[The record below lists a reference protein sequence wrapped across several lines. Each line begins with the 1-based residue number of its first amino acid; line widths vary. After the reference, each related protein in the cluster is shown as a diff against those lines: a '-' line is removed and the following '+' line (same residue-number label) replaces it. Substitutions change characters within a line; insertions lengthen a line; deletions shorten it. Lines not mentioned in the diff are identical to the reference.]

1 MYGRETTLWSP
12 FLKGAED
19 RRGGSLGAKGHS
31 RESTTVELTRLS
43 DSLSGNSSVLVAAV
57 LAALVVVWAAT
68 NLALGGEGFAVLVSD
83 KVVGGEEAASA
94 LARLFA
100 ALVLGLFLAD
110 AVGWRARWV
119 AGGLVVLGLGHFVF
133 GYLEP
138 LIQEDPPELNESLYE
153 AFVTQTLACALFMV
167 GLFPGR
173 PPRLLVWAASIIPM
187 ALVVSYVIL
196 FEFLHGE
203 EWMPLLSRVADPE
216 RTVTLG
222 SPLGWL
228 TLWHWVLSML
238 PLGLAA
244 AAVVGAF
251 WQSRR
256 GLLRGWLLIA
266 VVLLAGS
273 VLHDYL
279 WPSAYGGS
287 LLTTADALS
296 LVFAVVVAIGGIS
309 ELRRVASERARLLA
323 TERERA
329 QRLNELHAL
338 RSDFSAM
345 VAHELD
351 TPIASVRKLNELLSV
366 QGEDPEIRAYTTNAT
381 ERELDALA
389 SLVSDVRAVAALER
403 EGFEIEARRLP
414 LEELLA
420 DAEVYAS
427 TLPGHHPIE
436 VMVRG
441 DLRAGVCV
449 LADPERVGQVLRN
462 LLSNAAKYSPEG
474 TPIELRLIGKEGRVR
489 IEVADHGQG
498 IHPDDV
504 PRIFEKFGRGR
515 DRERHKTPGVGLGL
529 YLSRRIVRSHGSEL
543 TVQTRVG
550 EGSVFA
556 FELAVV
562 T

>member
-1 MYGRETTLWSP
+1 V
-12 FLKGAED
+12 
-19 RRGGSLGAKGHS
+19 GAKDHT
-31 RESTTVELTRLS
+31 RKSTTAEPP
-43 DSLSGNSSVLVAAV
+43 SLSGSLSDYGSVLVAAV

-68 NLALGGEGFAVLVSD
+68 NLLSGGEGFAVSVSD
-83 KVVGGEEAASA
+83 KVMGGEEAASA

-119 AGGLVVLGLGHFVF
+119 AGGLVVLGMGHLVF

-138 LIQEDPPELNESLYE
+138 LIQADPPELNESLYE
-153 AFVTQTLACALFMV
+153 GFVTQTLACALFMV

-173 PPRLLVWAASIIPM
+173 RPRLLVWAATVIPVV
-187 ALVVSYVIL
+187 LVLSYVVL

-203 EWMPLLSRVADPE
+203 EWMPLLTRFANPE
-216 RTVTLG
+216 RTAILG

-228 TLWHWVLSML
+228 TPWHWVLSML
-238 PLGLAA
+238 PLGLAT

-279 WPSAYGGS
+279 WPSAYGGG

-296 LVFAVVVAIGGIS
+296 LAFAVVVAIGGIS

-323 TERERA
+323 TERERTR
-329 QRLNELHAL
+329 RLDELNAL

-345 VAHELD
+345 IAHELE
-351 TPIASVRKLNELLSV
+351 TPIAAVRKLNEMLCAE
-366 QGEDPEIRAYTTNAT
+366 GEDPGVREYATNAT
-381 ERELDALA
+381 EGELDALA
-389 SLVSDVRAVAALER
+389 NLVRDVRAVAALER
-403 EGFEIEARRLP
+403 EGFEVEPRPLP
-414 LEELLA
+414 LEELLT
-420 DAEVYAS
+420 DAEAYAR
-427 TLPGHHPIE
+427 TLPAEHPFRQ
-436 VMVRG
+436 VREG
-441 DLRAGVCV
+441 DLRAGESV
-449 LADPERVGQVLRN
+449 LADPERIGQVLRN

-474 TPIELRLIGKEGRVR
+474 TPIELRVVGKKGRVR
-489 IEVADHGQG
+489 LEVADRGPG

-504 PRIFEKFGRGR
+504 RRIFEKFGRGR
-515 DRERHKTPGVGLGL
+515 EGQKMPGVGLGL

-543 TVQTRVG
+543 RVQTRPG
-550 EGSVFA
+550 GGSVFG
-556 FELAVV
+556 FELAVA
-562 T
+562 

>member
-1 MYGRETTLWSP
+1 M
-12 FLKGAED
+12 
-19 RRGGSLGAKGHS
+19 
-31 RESTTVELTRLS
+31 TVEPPSLS
-43 DSLSGNSSVLVAAV
+43 GSLSGNSSVLVAAV
-57 LAALVVVWAAT
+57 LAALVVAWAAT
-68 NLALGGEGFAVLVSD
+68 NLVLGGEGFAVPVSD

-173 PPRLLVWAASIIPM
+173 PPRLLVWAATAIPV
-187 ALVVSYVIL
+187 ALVVSYVLI
-196 FEFLHGE
+196 FEFLPGE
-203 EWMPLLSRVADPE
+203 EWMPLLSRVANPE

-256 GLLRGWLLIA
+256 GLLRSWLLIA

-279 WPSAYGGS
+279 WPSAYGGG

-296 LVFAVVVAIGGIS
+296 LAFAVVVAVGGIS

-323 TERERA
+323 TERERSR
-329 QRLNELHAL
+329 RLNELNSL

-345 VAHELD
+345 IAHELD
-351 TPIASVRKLNELLSV
+351 TPIASVRKLNEMLCAE
-366 QGEDPEIRAYTTNAT
+366 GDDPEVRDYATSAT
-381 ERELDALA
+381 ERELHALTN
-389 SLVSDVRAVAALER
+389 LVRDVRAVAAVER
-403 EGFEIEARRLP
+403 EGFGIKARPLP

-420 DAEVYAS
+420 AAEVYAS
-427 TLPGHHPIE
+427 TLPGHHPIG

-441 DLRAGVCV
+441 DVRVGERV
-449 LADPERVGQVLRN
+449 LADPERIAQVLRN

-474 TPIELRLIGKEGRVR
+474 TPIELRVDKTEGWVR
-489 IEVADHGQG
+489 IEVADHGRG

-515 DRERHKTPGVGLGL
+515 DRKGHERPGVGLGL
-529 YLSRRIVRSHGSEL
+529 YLSRRIVQSHGSEL

-550 EGSVFA
+550 EGSVFG
-556 FELAVV
+556 FELRVER
-562 T
+562 

>member
-441 DLRAGVCV
+441 DLRAGVRV

>member
-1 MYGRETTLWSP
+1 V
-12 FLKGAED
+12 
-19 RRGGSLGAKGHS
+19 GAKGHS
-31 RESTTVELTRLS
+31 REGMTVEPP
-43 DSLSGNSSVLVAAV
+43 SLSGSLSSNTSVLVAVV
-57 LAALVVVWAAT
+57 LAALVVAWAAT
-68 NLALGGEGFAVLVSD
+68 NLILGGEGFAVLVSD

-119 AGGLVVLGLGHFVF
+119 AGGLVVLGLGHLIF

-153 AFVTQTLACALFMV
+153 AFVTQTLVCALFMV

-173 PPRLLVWAASIIPM
+173 PPRLLIWAATIIPVS
-187 ALVVSYVIL
+187 LVVGYVVL

-203 EWMPLLSRVADPE
+203 GWMPPLARVTNPE

-222 SPLGWL
+222 SPLVWL
-228 TLWHWVLSML
+228 TPWHWALSTL

-256 GLLRGWLLIA
+256 GLLRSWLLFA

-296 LVFAVVVAIGGIS
+296 LVFAVVVAVGGIS

-329 QRLNELHAL
+329 RRLKELNAL

-345 VAHELD
+345 IAHELE
-351 TPIASVRKLNELLSV
+351 TPIAAVRKLNEMLCA
-366 QGEDPEIRAYTTNAT
+366 QGEEAGVRDYATAAT
-381 ERELDALA
+381 ERELDALTN
-389 SLVSDVRAVAALER
+389 LVRDVRAVAALER
-403 EGFEIEARRLP
+403 EDFEIDARPLRL
-414 LEELLA
+414 EKLLA
-420 DAEVYAS
+420 DAEAYAR
-427 TLPGHHPIE
+427 TLPVDHPVQQIRQGGSR
-436 VMVRG
+436 VR
-441 DLRAGVCV
+441 V
-449 LADPERVGQVLRN
+449 LADPERIGQVLRN
-462 LLSNAAKYSPEG
+462 LLSNAAKYSPEDM
-474 TPIELRLIGKEGRVR
+474 PIELRVMGKEGRVR

-498 IHPDDV
+498 IHPEDV
-504 PRIFEKFGRGR
+504 PRIFEKFGRGS
-515 DRERHKTPGVGLGL
+515 DREKHKTPGVGLGL
-529 YLSRRIVRSHGSEL
+529 YLSQRIVRSHGSEL

-550 EGSVFA
+550 EGSVFG

>member
-1 MYGRETTLWSP
+1 
-12 FLKGAED
+12 
-19 RRGGSLGAKGHS
+19 LGAKGHS
-31 RESTTVELTRLS
+31 RESMTVEPQGLTGS
-43 DSLSGNSSVLVAAV
+43 PSGNGNVLVAGVLAV
-57 LAALVVVWAAT
+57 LVMAWAAT
-68 NLALGGEGFAVLVSD
+68 NLVLGGEGFAVLVPD

-110 AVGWRARWV
+110 AVGWRARWI

-138 LIQEDPPELNESLYE
+138 LIQKDPPELNESLYE

-173 PPRLLVWAASIIPM
+173 PSRLVVWAATAIPV
-187 ALVVSYVIL
+187 ALVAGYVVL

-203 EWMPLLSRVADPE
+203 EWMPLLSRVANPE

-222 SPLGWL
+222 SPLEWL
-228 TLWHWVLSML
+228 TLWHWVLAML

-251 WQSRR
+251 WQSRH

-266 VVLLAGS
+266 VTLLAGS

-279 WPSAYGGS
+279 WPSAYGGG

-296 LVFAVVVAIGGIS
+296 LVFAVVVAVGGIS

-329 QRLNELHAL
+329 QRLDELNAL

-345 VAHELD
+345 IAHELE
-351 TPIASVRKLNELLSV
+351 TPIASVRKLNEMLSAE
-366 QGEDPEIRAYTTNAT
+366 GEEAGVRDYATTAT
-381 ERELDALA
+381 ERELDALTN
-389 SLVSDVRAVAALER
+389 LVRDVRAVAVLER

-427 TLPGHHPIE
+427 TLPGHHPTK

-441 DLRAGVCV
+441 ELRTGVCV
-449 LADPERVGQVLRN
+449 LADPERIGQVLRN

-474 TPIELRLIGKEGRVR
+474 TPIELRMIGKEGRVR
-489 IEVADHGQG
+489 IEVADYGHG

-515 DRERHKTPGVGLGL
+515 DRERHETPGVGLGL

-550 EGSVFA
+550 EGSVFG

-562 T
+562 P

>member
-1 MYGRETTLWSP
+1 VEVKVHP
-12 FLKGAED
+12 
-19 RRGGSLGAKGHS
+19 
-31 RESTTVELTRLS
+31 RESTTAEQP
-43 DSLSGNSSVLVAAV
+43 SLSGSLSGYGSVLGAAV
-57 LAALVVVWAAT
+57 LAALVVVWAAA
-68 NLALGGEGFAVLVSD
+68 NLLSGGEGFAMLVSD

-173 PPRLLVWAASIIPM
+173 PSRLVMWAATAIPV
-187 ALVVSYVIL
+187 ALVAAYVVL

-203 EWMPLLSRVADPE
+203 EWMPPLSRVANPE
-216 RTVTLG
+216 KTVMLG
-222 SPLGWL
+222 TPLVWL
-228 TLWHWVLSML
+228 TSWHWVLAML
-238 PLGLAA
+238 PLGLATA
-244 AAVVGAF
+244 AAVGAF

-256 GLLRGWLLIA
+256 GLLRSWLLLA

-279 WPSAYGGS
+279 WPSAYGGG

-296 LVFAVVVAIGGIS
+296 LAFAVVVAVGGVS

-329 QRLNELHAL
+329 RRLDELNAL

-345 VAHELD
+345 VAHELE
-351 TPIASVRKLNELLSV
+351 TPIASVRKLNEMLSAE
-366 QGEDPEIRAYTTNAT
+366 GEDPGVREYATNAT
-381 ERELDALA
+381 EGELDALTN
-389 SLVSDVRAVAALER
+389 LVSDVRAVAAVER
-403 EGFEIEARRLP
+403 EDFKVETRPLP
-414 LEELLA
+414 LEELLT
-420 DAEVYAS
+420 DAEAYAR
-427 TLPGHHPIE
+427 TLPVEHP
-436 VMVRG
+436 VRQVGQG
-441 DLRAGVCV
+441 DLRAGERV
-449 LADPERVGQVLRN
+449 LADPERIGQVLRN

-474 TPIELRLIGKEGRVR
+474 TPIELRVIGKKGRVR
-489 IEVADHGQG
+489 LEVVDHGQG
-498 IHPDDV
+498 IHPDDL
-504 PRIFEKFGRGR
+504 PRIFEKYGRGR
-515 DRERHKTPGVGLGL
+515 EGHKTAGVGVGL

-543 TVQTRVG
+543 TVQTRPS
-550 EGSVFA
+550 EGSVFG
-556 FELAVV
+556 FELVV
-562 T
+562 V

>member
-1 MYGRETTLWSP
+1 M
-12 FLKGAED
+12 
-19 RRGGSLGAKGHS
+19 GAKGHS
-31 RESTTVELTRLS
+31 RKSVTVEPPSLS
-43 DSLSGNSSVLVAAV
+43 SSLSGNSSVLVAGV
-57 LAALVVVWAAT
+57 LAALVVAWAAT
-68 NLALGGEGFAVLVSD
+68 NLVLGGEGFAVLVSD

-119 AGGLVVLGLGHFVF
+119 AGGLVVLGMGHFVF

-153 AFVTQTLACALFMV
+153 SFVTQTLACALFMV

-173 PPRLLVWAASIIPM
+173 PSRLVVWAATIIPA
-187 ALVVSYVIL
+187 ALVVSYVVL
-196 FEFLHGE
+196 FEFLHAE
-203 EWMPLLSRVADPE
+203 EWMPPLARVASPE
-216 RTVTLG
+216 RTLTLG

-228 TLWHWVLSML
+228 TPWHWALSTL

-256 GLLRGWLLIA
+256 GLLRSWLLIA

-296 LVFAVVVAIGGIS
+296 LVFAVEVAVGGIS

-329 QRLNELHAL
+329 RRLNELNAL

-345 VAHELD
+345 IAHELE
-351 TPIASVRKLNELLSV
+351 TPIAAVRKLNEMLSV
-366 QGEDPEIRAYTTNAT
+366 
-381 ERELDALA
+381 ERE
-389 SLVSDVRAVAALER
+389 
-403 EGFEIEARRLP
+403 EA
-414 LEELLA
+414 
-420 DAEVYAS
+420 
-427 TLPGHHPIE
+427 G
-436 VMVRG
+436 
-441 DLRAGVCV
+441 LRAGR
-449 LADPERVGQVLRN
+449 LGPPLRR
-462 LLSNAAKYSPEG
+462 A
-474 TPIELRLIGKEGRVR
+474 RC
-489 IEVADHGQG
+489 
-498 IHPDDV
+498 
-504 PRIFEKFGRGR
+504 
-515 DRERHKTPGVGLGL
+515 
-529 YLSRRIVRSHGSEL
+529 RSHQL
-543 TVQTRVG
+543 PRAWTR
-550 EGSVFA
+550 
-556 FELAVV
+556 
-562 T
+562 

>member
-1 MYGRETTLWSP
+1 MYGWEATLWSP
-12 FLKGAED
+12 CLKGVED

-31 RESTTVELTRLS
+31 REIVTVGPPGMA
-43 DSLSGNSSVLVAAV
+43 DSPSGNTSLLVAAV
-57 LAALVVVWAAT
+57 LATLVAAWAAT
-68 NLALGGEGFAVLVSD
+68 NLVLGGEGFAVRVSD

-153 AFVTQTLACALFMV
+153 SFVTQTLACALFMV

-173 PPRLLVWAASIIPM
+173 PSRLVVWAATIIPA
-187 ALVVSYVIL
+187 ALVVGYVVL
-196 FEFLHGE
+196 FEFLHAE
-203 EWMPLLSRVADPE
+203 EWMPPLARVASPE
-216 RTVTLG
+216 RTLTLG

-228 TLWHWVLSML
+228 TPWHWALSTL

-256 GLLRGWLLIA
+256 GLLRSWLLIA

-296 LVFAVVVAIGGIS
+296 LVFAVVVAVGGIS

-323 TERERA
+323 PERERA
-329 QRLNELHAL
+329 RRLNELNAL

-345 VAHELD
+345 IAHELE
-351 TPIASVRKLNELLSV
+351 TPIAAVRKLNEMLSV
-366 QGEDPEIRAYTTNAT
+366 EGEEAGLRDYAT
-381 ERELDALA
+381 AAAERELDTLTN
-389 SLVSDVRAVAALER
+389 LVRDVRAVAALER
-403 EGFEIEARRLP
+403 EGFEIEARPLRL
-414 LEELLA
+414 EKLLA
-420 DAEVYAS
+420 DAEAYAR
-427 TLPGHHPIE
+427 TLPVDHPVQQIRQGGSRVGE
-436 VMVRG
+436 W
-441 DLRAGVCV
+441 V
-449 LADPERVGQVLRN
+449 LADPKRIGQVLRN
-462 LLSNAAKYSPEG
+462 LLSNAAKYSPED
-474 TPIELRLIGKEGRVR
+474 TPIELRVIGKEGRVR

-498 IHPDDV
+498 SH
-504 PRIFEKFGRGR
+504 REK
-515 DRERHKTPGVGLGL
+515 HKAPGVGLGL
-529 YLSRRIVRSHGSEL
+529 YLSQRIVRSQGSEL

-550 EGSVFA
+550 EGSVFG
-556 FELAVV
+556 FELAVA